1 MEAVSNERTAHEGG
15 EESAAA
21 VVYQHRLREH
31 NSRVFSLLAGA
42 AADADAESRVENLV
56 QLYL

>member
-31 NSRVFSLLAGA
+31 NLRVFLSLLLILCRCSMQYAVCSMVA
-42 AADADAESRVENLV
+42 L
-56 QLYL
+56 LH